1 MPTTYKTMETIKVRI
16 ERTYKFVSGKDCD
29 GCDLYDLCNE
39 VDWSDC
45 QAGEAGHYEINDE
58 QIEQI

>member
-1 MPTTYKTMETIKVRI
+1 METIKVRI
-16 ERTYKFVSGKDCD
+16 ERTYKFVSGKDCE

-39 VDWSDC
+39 VDWNDC
-45 QAGEAGHYEINDE
+45 QAGESGHYEIDDE